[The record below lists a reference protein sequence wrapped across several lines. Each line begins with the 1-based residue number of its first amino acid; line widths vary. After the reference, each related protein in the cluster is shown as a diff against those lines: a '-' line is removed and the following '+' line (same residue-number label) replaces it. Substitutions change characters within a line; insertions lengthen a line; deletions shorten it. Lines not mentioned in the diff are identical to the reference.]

1 MRPVF
6 QVSQSMIGFQQFY
19 YSKKNKR
26 TNGQTNKRK
35 SKRTNRQRTN
45 EQTKERTNG
54 QTNKRKNEGTNKL
67 TNKRKNEQTD
77 KRTNER
83 TKERP
88 TLTLTLMSSTF
99 LSLQKKVKT
108 FSNLFSFQVV
118 SDSPLFFFSIYPFD
132 ESISVSFIVTP

>member
-1 MRPVF
+1 
-6 QVSQSMIGFQQFY
+6 MIGFQQFY

-26 TNGQTNKRK
+26 TNEQTDKQTNERA
-35 SKRTNRQRTN
+35 N
-45 EQTKERTNG
+45 EQTDKE
-54 QTNKRKNEGTNKL
+54 Q